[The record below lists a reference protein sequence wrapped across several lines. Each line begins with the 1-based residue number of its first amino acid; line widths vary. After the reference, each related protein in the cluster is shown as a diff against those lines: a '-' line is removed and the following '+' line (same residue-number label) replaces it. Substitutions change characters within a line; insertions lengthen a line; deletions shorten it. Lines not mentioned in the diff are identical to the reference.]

1 MLMKLTPDFPN
12 FSGGYYYVDKGIT
25 GLPFHLIGLNTNI
38 YYRSNGLVP
47 EEETDPLGQFVW
59 LTDLLTGFKEKEEK
73 ALIFAHISPG
83 KFERYYEQSGIPDY
97 TGFHWFRPDFNEK
110 YMDEVIVPF
119 ADIIVG
125 QVSLEFQNDRQFQFE

>member
-1 MLMKLTPDFPN
+1 
-12 FSGGYYYVDKGIT
+12 
-25 GLPFHLIGLNTNI
+25 
-38 YYRSNGLVP
+38 LVP

-59 LTDLLTGFKEKEEK
+59 LIDLLTSFKEKDEK
-73 ALIFAHISPG
+73 AIIFAHISPG
-83 KFERYYEQSGIPDY
+83 KFERYYEQSGLSDY

-125 QVSLEFQNDRQFQFE
+125 QVSLESISPTFLAQKV